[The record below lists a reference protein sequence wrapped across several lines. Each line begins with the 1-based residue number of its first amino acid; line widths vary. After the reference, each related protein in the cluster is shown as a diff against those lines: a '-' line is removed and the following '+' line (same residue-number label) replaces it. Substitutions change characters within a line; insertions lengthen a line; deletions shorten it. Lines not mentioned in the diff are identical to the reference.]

1 MKERARK
8 AEAVKWRVLNH
19 ARQRTGP
26 APATLSIIFMLYVL
40 SVMTYG
46 SELWIFQLKRRFS
59 HTASVRAKYRANWN
73 RMNRVYMTCA
83 RRILGAPKNT
93 SNDAVL
99 IRLGWMPLY
108 HLLIFRAL
116 IWYVKGLRG
125 LAGPA
130 LHKLIHRMKDDN
142 SKAWK
147 FSRFF
152 APASDILDILATSGS
167 GPIDCSIIPYQP

>member
-1 MKERARK
+1 
-8 AEAVKWRVLNH
+8 
-19 ARQRTGP
+19 
-26 APATLSIIFMLYVL
+26 MLYVL

-73 RMNRVYMTCA
+73 RMNRIYMTCA
-83 RRILGAPKNT
+83 RRILGAPANT

-99 IRLGWMPLY
+99 VRLGWMPLY

-130 LHKLIHRMKDDN
+130 LQKLIHSMKDDN

-152 APASDILDILATSGS
+152 APASDILNILATSGS
-167 GPIDCSIIPYQP
+167 DIIDFSSMSIPSLKTTLKDLLYKDLTHSWSLSSFAKITHEIHPY